1 MSKKKVLVVDDEP
14 SIVRLIQVKLVKE
27 GFEVLTAFNGEE
39 ALEKARSEK
48 PDLIL
53 LDVMMPKMSGHTVCA
68 ELKKDTV
75 LKTIPVIMLTAVGEF
90 EQQLKGLQL
99 GAAEYLTK
107 PFNPKQLVE
116 LVRYLLEK
124 GRTPDFVR
132 QKERKER
139 RLKTIVEIMRQE
151 KK

>member
-14 SIVRLIQVKLVKE
+14 SIVRLIQVKLIKE
-27 GFEVLTAFNGEE
+27 GFEVITAFNGQE
-39 ALEKARSEK
+39 ALEKARSER

-53 LDVMMPKMSGHTVCA
+53 LDVMMPKMSGHKVCA

-116 LVRYLLEK
+116 LVKYLLEE
-124 GRTPDFVR
+124 GRTPDFIR

-139 RLKTIVEIMRQE
+139 RLKAIVEIMRQE

>member
-14 SIVRLIQVKLVKE
+14 SIVKLVQVKLVKE
-27 GFEVLTAFNGEE
+27 GFEVVTAFNGQE
-39 ALEKARSEK
+39 ALEKARNER

-53 LDVMMPKMSGHTVCA
+53 LDVMMPKMSGHDVCA
-68 ELKKDTV
+68 ELKKDTT
-75 LKTIPVIMLTAVGEF
+75 LKNIPVIMLTAVGEF
-90 EQQLKGLQL
+90 EQQLKGLEI
-99 GAAEYLTK
+99 GAVEYITK

-116 LVRYLLEK
+116 LIRYLLEK
-124 GRTPDFVR
+124 GKTSDFIK

-139 RLKTIVEIMRQE
+139 KLKTIVEIMRQE